1 MPSNRAC
8 IYLIT
13 VLFSTLNIQETGT
26 MYFTIDLF
34 IDALILLLHI
44 KNEQVVRL
52 VTAIIEIYEKETK
65 DSTYMSNDTFS
76 FYIFL
81 IKEVMQRNISV
92 NDQAEIEAFLLK
104 FKSNQ
109 LMKKDPEMYSSL
121 RKIFTDQSTINADR
135 YAYLVKR
142 LSNCLLWYQNIKVV
156 KKMFAKMSNNSS
168 PDISLD
174 QQNNIL
180 NEISSLCENVIKLN
194 QDRNTMLESQDEHQ
208 ARFVDF
214 DDKSTL
220 FKAFK
225 VYEDTSVRNV
235 FKTGWQALNRA
246 FGAKGGFILGNSIV
260 FNALSHN
267 GKSLM
272 LLNFA
277 RWCVTLNKVSHDFKN
292 PTCILYSL
300 ENETPQNLMQLF
312 KAMYCNLK
320 GVPPSPDM
328 TQEQIIDFCYET
340 FRINGWKLIIDRR
353 LGTEFG
359 FAELVR
365 NFEEYIAQGYT
376 PLMCIID
383 YMNIMKKGASKDGS
397 KDGNYLF
404 LRELYSNVCNYLK
417 SKNCTLVTAHQLNR
431 KAAEAVRQNP
441 IGAVKRFTIDMLA
454 DGMDPQREV
463 DCAFYIH
470 KEMNQH
476 GDSYLTCKID
486 KHRYDDTTPEKD
498 KYFAYRFIDQIGI
511 PDDLNGPDMSIQNIY
526 ADKYHG
532 DDAEDATE
540 STISTGL
547 FG

>member
-1 MPSNRAC
+1 
-8 IYLIT
+8 
-13 VLFSTLNIQETGT
+13 

-34 IDALILLLHI
+34 IDALILLLHM

-52 VTAIIEIYEKETK
+52 VTGIIDLYEKETK
-65 DSTYMSNDTFS
+65 DSAYMSNETFS
-76 FYIFL
+76 FYVFL
-81 IKEVMQRNISV
+81 IKEVIERNITIQ
-92 NDQAEIEAFLLK
+92 DQAEIEAFLLK

-109 LMKKDPEMYSSL
+109 LMKKDPELYSSL
-121 RKIFTDQSTINADR
+121 RTIFTDKTPINSDR
-135 YAYLVKR
+135 YAYLIRK
-142 LSNCLLWYQNIKVV
+142 LSNCLIWYQNIKVI

-168 PDISLD
+168 PDVSVD
-174 QQNNIL
+174 QQDNIL
-180 NEISSLCENVIKLN
+180 NEMSTLCEDIIRLN
-194 QDRNTMLESQDEHQ
+194 QERSIALDKEDSHQ

-214 DDKSTL
+214 DDKATL
-220 FKAFK
+220 AKAFK
-225 VYEDTSVRNV
+225 VYEQVSVKNV
-235 FKTGWQALNRA
+235 FKTGWQGLNRA
-246 FGAKGGFILGNSIV
+246 FGPKGGFVLGNSIV

-267 GKSLM
+267 GKSLL

-277 RWCVTLNKVSHDFKN
+277 RWCVTLNKVSSEFKN

-312 KAMYCNLK
+312 HAMYCNLH

-328 TQEQIIDFCYET
+328 TEEQIVEFCYET
-340 FRINGWKLIIDRR
+340 FRMNGWKLIIDRR
-353 LGTEFG
+353 LGQEFG
-359 FAELVR
+359 FSELAA
-365 NFEEYIAQGYT
+365 NFESYVAQGYT

-383 YMNIMKKGASKDGS
+383 YMNIMKKGNSKHES

-470 KEMNQH
+470 KEINQH
-476 GDSYLTCKID
+476 GDAYLTCKID
-486 KHRYDDTTPEKD
+486 KHRYENNTLEKD
-498 KYFAYRFIDQIGI
+498 KYFAYRFVNDVSIL
-511 PDDLNGPDMSIQNIY
+511 DDINGPDMSIQNIY

-532 DDAEDATE
+532 DDANDATE
-540 STISTGL
+540 ATISTGL